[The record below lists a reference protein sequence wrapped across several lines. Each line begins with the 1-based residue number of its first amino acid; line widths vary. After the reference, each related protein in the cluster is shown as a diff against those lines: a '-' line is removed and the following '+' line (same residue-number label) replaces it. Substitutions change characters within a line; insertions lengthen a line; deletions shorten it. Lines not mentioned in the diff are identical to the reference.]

1 VKYNVV
7 SNTSLTAR
15 FTYNQIS
22 YNGQTNTTVAY
33 IMLDGLVPGKNYLW
47 TIDLTKRLT
56 NFLELG
62 IQYEGRK
69 AGSSGIVNIG
79 RAQVRALF

>member
-1 VKYNVV
+1 
-7 SNTSLTAR
+7 
-15 FTYNQIS
+15 
-22 YNGQTNTTVAY
+22 
-33 IMLDGLVPGKNYLW
+33 MLDGLVPGKNYLW